1 MTKQG
6 NLFPRGGD
14 HSRVCI
20 NFCFLLFL
28 ELVASFALNM
38 SFYPHQVS
46 ETSNKFASNM
56 LQRQRLFQFRRIWL
70 GSLPSCL

>member
-20 NFCFLLFL
+20 NFLLFL
-28 ELVASFALNM
+28 QLVPSFALNM
-38 SFYPHQVS
+38 SF
-46 ETSNKFASNM
+46 
-56 LQRQRLFQFRRIWL
+56 
-70 GSLPSCL
+70 